1 MRSDQFK
8 WATLVPELV
17 VSDIEES
24 LKFWCD
30 YLGFSILYER
40 KEDFFAYLEL
50 NGAQVMLEQED
61 PTDQSWQTGAM
72 EKTFGRGINFQIEV
86 EAIAPILA
94 RLEQA
99 NYSVFIP
106 VEEHWYRAD
115 AIEFG
120 QKQFLVQDPDGYLVR
135 LIEDLGERKWCES
148 QA

>member
-1 MRSDQFK
+1 MRSEQIK
-8 WATLVPELV
+8 WAILVPELV

-40 KEDFFAYLEL
+40 KEDFFAYLKL
-50 NGAQVMLEQED
+50 GDAQLMLEQED

-72 EKTFGRGINFQIEV
+72 EKPFGRGINFQIEV
-86 EAIAPILA
+86 EAIVPILA

-106 VEEHWYRAD
+106 VEERWYRAD
-115 AIEFG
+115 TIEFG